1 MCGTDKHK
9 KGKIFVML
17 NTFFSVLEA
26 TATPVEANQTA
37 AWGSL
42 IFWCVAMVAVFYFVG
57 VRPQKK
63 KEKEQKEMRDSL
75 QIGDEVATIGGIVG
89 IVVRK
94 DKTEDTVVIET
105 GGDRS
110 KIRVKMWAISQN
122 LTQHDAEEE
131 IAKKK

>member
-1 MCGTDKHK
+1 M
-9 KGKIFVML
+9 F
-17 NTFFSVLEA
+17 NSFYRFLEA
-26 TATPVEANQTA
+26 AASPASGEAMPA
-37 AWGSL
+37 GMGIGSL
-42 IFWCVAMVAVFYFVG
+42 IFWCVIMFVMAYFMLF
-57 VRPQKK
+57 RPQKK

-75 QIGDEVATIGGIVG
+75 KIGDEICTIGGIVG

-110 KIRVKMWAISQN
+110 KIRIKMWAISKN

-131 IAKKK
+131 IAKNK

>member
-1 MCGTDKHK
+1 
-9 KGKIFVML
+9 ML
-17 NTFFSVLEA
+17 NTFFRVLEA

-42 IFWCVAMVAVFYFVG
+42 IFWCIAMVAVFYFVG